1 MERGI
6 GYQRKKGVY
15 QFWNNKR
22 VLVTGSSGFVGSHL
36 ADKLLQKG
44 AIVQGLDSKIFDQSF
59 LPRYQIIQN
68 NLMNLDSL
76 RDLFNEEDY
85 DVIFHLAAETQVQS
99 SYQTPHLT
107 FESNIRGTYNLLEAC
122 RLSNK
127 KYDAIIVASS
137 DKAYGSHDELPYKED
152 TSFNA
157 LYPYDVSKACA
168 DMISRSYC
176 FSYNLPVCIT
186 RCANIYGPI
195 DLNFSRLIPYVIK
208 SVVHNTEIKL
218 RSNGSSTRDYLF
230 IEDALEG
237 YVSLAE
243 KAKIKNLFGEAFN
256 FSSHNNLS
264 AKSVVE
270 IILKKMK
277 KSAYPIEILNNG
289 KCEIDHQSLSF
300 FKAEKLLKWK
310 PYVNFSVG
318 IDLTIDW
325 YLDFFKNK
333 TEEIGE
339 LFSHRC

>member
-1 MERGI
+1 
-6 GYQRKKGVY
+6 VY
-15 QFWNNKR
+15 QFWKNKR

-36 ADKLLQKG
+36 THKLLQKG
-44 AIVQGLDSKIFDQSF
+44 AIVQGLDSKILEQSY
-59 LPRYQIIQN
+59 LPRHQIIQN
-68 NLMNLDSL
+68 NLTNLDFL
-76 RDLFNEEDY
+76 QELFNKENY
-85 DVIFHLAAETQVQS
+85 QVIFHLAAETQVQS
-99 SYQTPHLT
+99 SYQNPHLT

-137 DKAYGSHDELPYKED
+137 DKAYGSHQELPYTEE

-157 LYPYDVSKACA
+157 FYPYDVSKACA
-168 DMISRSYC
+168 DMISRSY
-176 FSYNLPVCIT
+176 FYSYNLPVSIT
-186 RCANIYGPI
+186 RCANIYGPS

-208 SVVHNTEIKL
+208 SVIENSEIKL

-230 IEDALEG
+230 IEDGVEAYIL
-237 YVSLAE
+237 LAE
-243 KAKIKNLFGEAFN
+243 TLQRENLYGEAFN
-256 FSSHNNLS
+256 FSSFDNLS

-300 FKAEKLLKWK
+300 SKAEKLLKWK

-325 YLDFFKNK
+325 YLDFFKNNK
-333 TEEIGE
+333 EKMSE
-339 LFSHRC
+339 LFSDRC